1 MWDWSL
7 FFQQTVAG
15 ISEGAILFLLAGGF
29 TLIFGTLHVLN
40 FAHGSFYVLGAYTS
54 YTLVVLISRI
64 TGSFVIALV
73 VAPVAIGLFGAA
85 IEMILFRRIYSREF
99 LYQFLLTFGLVLVL
113 GDLVRLIW
121 GTTQYSMARPGLLSG
136 TSHILGQPIPVYT
149 LFSIGMAALVGI
161 ILWLV
166 LIKSRFGKLVR
177 AIQQDREMA
186 TCIAINVPFMCT
198 IVFAISCWLAGLG
211 GAISAGSQP
220 IMPGLEVEYSILAFI
235 VVIVGGMGS
244 LGGAAIGAL
253 IIGLADSFGV
263 LLLPRL
269 TLFFIYVILAV
280 VLFVR
285 PWGLLGRPIIE

>member
-1 MWDWSL
+1 MSWGL
-7 FFQQTVAG
+7 IFQQTVAG
-15 ISEGAILFLLAGGF
+15 ISEAAILFLIASGF
-29 TLIFGTLHVLN
+29 TLIFGTLHILN
-40 FAHGSFYVLGAYTS
+40 FAHGSFYVLGAYTC
-54 YTLVVLISRI
+54 YTAVAAVSRI
-64 TGSFVIALV
+64 TGSFVIALIV
-73 VAPVAIGLFGAA
+73 GPLVIGLFGAI
-85 IEMILFRRIYSREF
+85 IEVILFRPIYKRDF

-121 GTTQYSMARPGLLSG
+121 GTTQYSMPSPEFLSPIA
-136 TSHILGQPIPVYT
+136 HIVGQPVPVYT
-149 LFSIGMAALVGI
+149 LFSIGMAVLIGI

-166 LIKSRFGKLVR
+166 LVKTRFGKLVR

-186 TCIAINVPFMCT
+186 GCLAINVPLICT
-198 IVFAISCWLAGLG
+198 AVFALSCWCAGLG
-211 GAISAGSQP
+211 GAISVGSQP

-263 LLLPRL
+263 LFLPRL

-285 PWGLLGRPIIE
+285 PWGLLGKPVAE

>member
-1 MWDWSL
+1 MNWGL
-7 FFQQTVAG
+7 VFQQTIAG
-15 ISEGAILFLLAGGF
+15 ISEGAILFLVAGGF

-40 FAHGSFYVLGAYTS
+40 FAHGSFYVLGAYLS
-54 YTLVVLISRI
+54 YTTVMWVSRI
-64 TGSFVIALV
+64 SGNFLIALV
-73 VAPVAIGLFGAA
+73 AAPIAIGFIGAV
-85 IEMILFRRIYSREF
+85 IEMTLFRYIYRREF
-99 LYQFLLTFGLVLVL
+99 LYQFLLTFGLVLLL

-121 GTTQYSMARPGLLSG
+121 GTTQYSMARPRALSG
-136 TSHILGQPIPVYT
+136 ATHILGETVPTYT
-149 LFSIGMAALVGI
+149 LFSIGMAVLVGI
-161 ILWLV
+161 ILWLG
-166 LIKSRFGKLVR
+166 LSKSRFGKLVR

-186 TCIAINVPFMCT
+186 SCLAINVPSICT
-198 IVFAISCWLAGLG
+198 AVFAISCWLAGLG
-211 GAISAGSQP
+211 GAISVGSQP
-220 IMPGLEVEYSILAFI
+220 IMPGLEVEYSMLAFI

-280 VLFVR
+280 VLIVR